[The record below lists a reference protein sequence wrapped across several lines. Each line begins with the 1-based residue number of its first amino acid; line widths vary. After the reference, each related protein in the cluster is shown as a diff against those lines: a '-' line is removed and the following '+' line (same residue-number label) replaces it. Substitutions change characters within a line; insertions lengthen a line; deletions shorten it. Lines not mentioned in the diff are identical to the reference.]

1 LPALGAGATT
11 FVIKPIKEAVM
22 KRTVIL
28 TVSLLALAALAV
40 AAPAVQAKG
49 GPGKR
54 IALKSSGAFPGASG
68 KAKFQNEGQRELEI
82 EVEHVRRLA
91 GKRVSFF
98 VNSTKVGSARVNG
111 LGAAQVN
118 RRGASFPAINAGT
131 RIKVKTAAGK
141 LIVSGRF

>member
-1 LPALGAGATT
+1 
-11 FVIKPIKEAVM
+11 M

-49 GPGKR
+49 GPGTR

-68 KAKFQNEGQRELEI
+68 KAKLQNEGQRELEI

-91 GKRVSFF
+91 GKRVNFF
-98 VNSTKVGSARVNG
+98 VNNTKVGSARVSG

-118 RRGASFPAINAGT
+118 RRGASFPTINAGT
-131 RIKVKTAAGK
+131 RIKVKTAGGR
-141 LIVSGRF
+141 LIVSGQF

>member
-1 LPALGAGATT
+1 
-11 FVIKPIKEAVM
+11 M

-49 GPGKR
+49 GPGTR
-54 IALKSSGAFPGASG
+54 IALKPSGAFPGASG

-98 VNSTKVGSARVNG
+98 VNSTKVGSARVNA

-131 RIKVKTAAGK
+131 RIKVKTAAAGK
-141 LIVSGRF
+141 WIVSGRF

>member
-1 LPALGAGATT
+1 
-11 FVIKPIKEAVM
+11 M
-22 KRTVIL
+22 KRTVIF

-49 GPGKR
+49 GPGTR

-98 VNSTKVGSARVNG
+98 VNSTKVGSARING

-118 RRGASFPAINAGT
+118 LRGASFPSINAGT
-131 RIKVKTAAGK
+131 RVKVKAAAGK

>member
-1 LPALGAGATT
+1 
-11 FVIKPIKEAVM
+11 M

-49 GPGKR
+49 GPGTR
-54 IALKSSGAFPGASG
+54 IALRSSGAFPGATG

-91 GKRVSFF
+91 GMRVSFF
-98 VNSTKVGSARVNG
+98 VEQHEDRVGPRQRA
-111 LGAAQVN
+111 
-118 RRGASFPAINAGT
+118 RRGAGQPPRRRLPGDQRGHADQGQDRRRQVDRLGQFLKP
-131 RIKVKTAAGK
+131 TAP
-141 LIVSGRF
+141 

>member
-1 LPALGAGATT
+1 
-11 FVIKPIKEAVM
+11 M

-49 GPGKR
+49 GPGTR
-54 IALKSSGAFPGASG
+54 IALKPSAAFPGASG
-68 KAKFQNEGQRELEI
+68 KAKFQNQGQRELEI

-91 GKRVSFF
+91 GKRVNFF
-98 VNSTKVGSARVNG
+98 VNRAKVGSARVNG
-111 LGAAQVN
+111 LGAAQIN

-131 RIKVKTAAGK
+131 RVKVKTASGK
-141 LIVSGRF
+141 LIVSGQF

>member
-1 LPALGAGATT
+1 
-11 FVIKPIKEAVM
+11 M

-49 GPGKR
+49 APGTR
-54 IALKSSGAFPGASG
+54 IALKSSVAFPGASG
-68 KAKFQNEGQRELEI
+68 KAKLQNEGQRELEV

-91 GKRVSFF
+91 GKRVNFF
-98 VNSTKVGSARVNG
+98 VNSTKIGSARVSG

-118 RRGASFPAINAGT
+118 RRGAGFPAINAGT
-131 RIKVKTAAGK
+131 RVSVKTAGGK

>member
-1 LPALGAGATT
+1 
-11 FVIKPIKEAVM
+11 M

-40 AAPAVQAKG
+40 VAPAVQAKG
-49 GPGKR
+49 GPGTR
-54 IALKSSGAFPGASG
+54 IALEASGSFPGATG
-68 KAKFQNEGQRELEI
+68 KAKFQNQGQRELEV
-82 EVEHVRRLA
+82 EVEHVRWLA
-91 GKRVSFF
+91 GKRVNFF

-118 RRGASFPAINAGT
+118 RRGASFPTINAGT
-131 RIKVKTAAGK
+131 RITVKTAAGK

>member
-1 LPALGAGATT
+1 
-11 FVIKPIKEAVM
+11 M

-49 GPGKR
+49 DPGTR
-54 IALKSSGAFPGASG
+54 IALKSSAAFPGASG
-68 KAKFQNEGQRELEI
+68 KAKFQNKGQRELEI

-91 GKRVSFF
+91 GKRVNFY
-98 VNSTKVGSARVNG
+98 VNATKVGSARVNG

-118 RRGASFPAINAGT
+118 RRGAGFPAIGAGT
-131 RIKVKTAAGK
+131 QVKVKTAAGK

>member
-1 LPALGAGATT
+1 
-11 FVIKPIKEAVM
+11 M

-49 GPGKR
+49 DPGTR

-68 KAKFQNEGQRELEI
+68 KAKFQNQDQRELEI

-91 GKRVSFF
+91 GRRVNFF
-98 VNSTKVGSARVNG
+98 VNSTKLVTLA
-111 LGAAQVN
+111 LGAGYAK
-118 RRGASFPAINAGT
+118 AKSWFSFQEAYPG
-131 RIKVKTAAGK
+131 V
-141 LIVSGRF
+141 L

>member
-1 LPALGAGATT
+1 
-11 FVIKPIKEAVM
+11 M

-28 TVSLLALAALAV
+28 TVSLLALTALAV
-40 AAPAVQAKG
+40 AAPTVQAKG
-49 GPGKR
+49 GPGTR
-54 IALKSSGAFPGASG
+54 IALKASGSFAGATG
-68 KAKFQNEGQRELEI
+68 KAKFQNQGQRELEI

-91 GKRVSFF
+91 GKRVNFF

-118 RRGASFPAINAGT
+118 RRGASFPTIDAGT

>member
-1 LPALGAGATT
+1 
-11 FVIKPIKEAVM
+11 M

-28 TVSLLALAALAV
+28 SVSLLALAALAV
-40 AAPAVQAKG
+40 AAPAVQAKND
-49 GPGKR
+49 PGTR

-68 KAKFQNEGQRELEI
+68 KAKFQNRDQRELEI

-91 GKRVSFF
+91 GKRVNFY

-111 LGAAQVN
+111 LGAAQIN
-118 RRGASFPAINAGT
+118 RRGASFPSVGAGT

-141 LIVSGRF
+141 LIVSGSF

>member
-1 LPALGAGATT
+1 
-11 FVIKPIKEAVM
+11 M

-49 GPGKR
+49 DPGTR
-54 IALKSSGAFPGASG
+54 IALKASAAFPGAIG
-68 KAKFQNEGQRELEI
+68 KAKLQNEGQRELEI

-91 GKRVSFF
+91 GKRVNFF
-98 VNSTKVGSARVNG
+98 VNAKKVGSARVNG
-111 LGAAQVN
+111 LGAAQVD
-118 RRGASFPAINAGT
+118 RRGAGFPSVGAGT
-131 RIKVKTAAGK
+131 QIKVKTAAGK

>member
-1 LPALGAGATT
+1 
-11 FVIKPIKEAVM
+11 M
-22 KRTVIL
+22 KRTIIF

-49 GPGKR
+49 GPGTR

-98 VNSTKVGSARVNG
+98 VNSTKVGSARING

-118 RRGASFPAINAGT
+118 LRGASFPSINAGT
-131 RIKVKTAAGK
+131 RVKVKAAAGK

>member
-1 LPALGAGATT
+1 
-11 FVIKPIKEAVM
+11 M
-22 KRTVIL
+22 KRTMIL
-28 TVSLLALAALAV
+28 TASLVALTALAV

-49 GPGKR
+49 EPGIR
-54 IALKSSGAFPGASG
+54 IALKSSAAFPGVSG
-68 KAKFQNEGQRELEI
+68 KAKFQNQGQRELEI

-91 GKRVSFF
+91 GKRVNFF

-118 RRGASFPAINAGT
+118 RRGARFPAITAGT

>member
-1 LPALGAGATT
+1 
-11 FVIKPIKEAVM
+11 M

-28 TVSLLALAALAV
+28 SVSLLALAALAV
-40 AAPAVQAKG
+40 AAPAVQAKND
-49 GPGKR
+49 PGTR

-68 KAKFQNEGQRELEI
+68 QAKLQNKDQRELEI

-91 GKRVSFF
+91 GKRVNFY

-111 LGAAQVN
+111 LGAAQIN
-118 RRGASFPAINAGT
+118 RRGASFPSVGAGT

-141 LIVSGRF
+141 LIVSGSF